1 MFHRPT
7 LSQVQ
12 LHDPFWSPYLEK
24 IRTVML
30 PHVLDKME
38 EVGYLDNFRY
48 AAAGEHEHKGP
59 PFSDGLLLETI
70 RGASDFITGDF
81 AAQSH
86 TEATDARLPDIGLLD
101 ARLDAMIQ
109 VIVDAQ
115 AEDGFLCTQ
124 TQCCYPD
131 KRWGENGGD
140 IIIQHDLYD
149 QGALIEAGV
158 HHYLATGKTTLL
170 TCAVRAAKGI
180 VDYMGPGKA
189 NRIPGHSLPE
199 EAMVKLYRLFR
210 DHADEPA
217 IATLRATYNIDP
229 VDFLRLA
236 QFWYDGRGNYTG
248 RTLSYDKRFAPPYNQ
263 DHLPFAEQREAV
275 GHAVRAM
282 LCYTGAAVV
291 SQETD
296 GIGYRPALDA
306 LWDSVTRRKM
316 HISGGIG
323 TRHDIEGFDVDYNLP
338 NDAYLETC
346 AGVGLAFWSGEMAL
360 LQCSTDYYDT
370 FERALYNNVLASIGE
385 DGKRYFYENPL
396 VSDGSR
402 SRWEWHGCPCCPP
415 MLLKLFS
422 SLPTYIYTY
431 SENAVDVHLYIDS
444 TCRTDAVTITQK
456 AGVFTVDSHGKEI
469 TLRLRIPDYAEGFTI
484 DGVSPTVGADGYA
497 TLQGVFSPEQ
507 NFTVAYAT
515 PIRRI
520 CANPAVEADRG
531 RVAVMRGP
539 LLYCAEGCDNETVD
553 LTLAREPHLTYQV
566 DGSITGTTADGKVC
580 TFVPYHRWNNR
591 GAGPMQVWFLQ
602 DGFADPGNWDG
613 KLYQAL

>member
-12 LHDPFWSPYLEK
+12 LHDPFWSPYLKK
-24 IRTVML
+24 IRTVMV

-38 EVGYLDNFRY
+38 EVGYLDNFRFG
-48 AAAGEHEHKGP
+48 AAGQTEHKGP

-70 RGASDFITGDF
+70 RGVSDFIAVSQD
-81 AAQSH
+81 
-86 TEATDARLPDIGLLD
+86 EALD
-101 ARLDAMIQ
+101 AKLDAMIR
-109 VIVDAQ
+109 VIVNAQ
-115 AEDGFLCTQ
+115 EKDGFLCTQ

-158 HHYLATGKTTLL
+158 HHYLATGKTALL

-217 IATLRATYNIDP
+217 IATLRATYDIALM
-229 VDFLRLA
+229 DFLHLA
-236 QFWYDGRGNYTG
+236 QFWYDGRGDYTG

-291 SQETD
+291 SQEID

-360 LQCSTDYYDT
+360 LQRSTDYYDT

-422 SLPTYIYTY
+422 SLPTYIYTL

-444 TCRTDAVTITQK
+444 TCRTDAVTITQQ
-456 AGVFTVDSHGKEI
+456 AGVFTIDSHGKEI
-469 TLRLRIPDYAEGFTI
+469 TLRLRIPEYAESFTI
-484 DGVSPTVGADGYA
+484 DGVSPTIGADGYA

-507 NFTVAYAT
+507 KFTVAYAT

-520 CANPAVEADRG
+520 CAHPDVEADRG

-553 LTLAREPHLTYQV
+553 LTLAREPALTYQS
-566 DGSITGTTADGKVC
+566 DGTITGTIDNGNIC
-580 TFVPYHRWNNR
+580 TFVPYYRWNNR
-591 GAGPMQVWFLQ
+591 GACPMQVWFLQ
-602 DGFADPGNWDG
+602 DGFAAPGDWDG

>member
-1 MFHRPT
+1 MSHRPT
-7 LSQVQ
+7 LTQVQ
-12 LHDPFWSPYLEK
+12 LHDTFGSPYLQK
-24 IRTVML
+24 IRTVMV

-38 EVGYLDNFRY
+38 EVGYVDNFRF
-48 AAAGEHEHKGP
+48 AAAGKNEHKGP

-70 RGASDFITGDF
+70 RGISDFVAGDF
-81 AAQSH
+81 LAMYPD
-86 TEATDARLPDIGLLD
+86 EAIEK
-101 ARLDAMIQ
+101 RLDEIIA
-109 VIVDAQ
+109 VIVSAQ

-170 TCAVRAAKGI
+170 TCAVRSAKGI
-180 VDYMGPGKA
+180 VDYMGQGKA

-210 DHADEPA
+210 DHGEESAL
-217 IATLRATYNIDP
+217 ATLRETYDLDP
-229 VDFLRLA
+229 MDFLHIAR
-236 QFWYDGRGNYTG
+236 FWYDNRGNYEG
-248 RTLSYDKRFAPPYNQ
+248 RTLSWDKRFTPPYNQ
-263 DHLPFAEQREAV
+263 DHLPFADQREAV

-282 LCYTGAAVV
+282 LCYTGAAAVEK
-291 SQETD
+291 ETKA
-296 GIGYRPALDA
+296 GYLPALHA
-306 LWDSVTRRKM
+306 LWDSVTKHKM

-323 TRHDIEGFDVDYNLP
+323 TRHDIEGFDIDYNLP

-360 LQCSTDYYDT
+360 LEKNADYFDT
-370 FERALYNNVLASIGE
+370 FERALYNNILASIGE

-422 SLPTYIYTY
+422 SLPTYIYTVD
-431 SENAVDVHLYIDS
+431 ENAIDVNLYIDS
-444 TCRTDAVTITQK
+444 TYTGCDLTLIQEK
-456 AGVFTVDSHGKEI
+456 GKLTVDSHGKPV
-469 TLRLRIPDYAEGFTI
+469 TLRLRIPEYAENFTI
-484 DGVSPTVGADGYA
+484 DGISPAQIENGYA
-497 TLQGVFSPEQ
+497 VVCGIFTVEKPV
-507 NFTVAYAT
+507 TVAYQA

-520 CANPAVEADRG
+520 CAHPSVVADQG
-531 RVAVMRGP
+531 CVAVMRGP
-539 LLYCAEGCDNETVD
+539 WLYCAEGCDNDTVD
-553 LTLAREPHLTYQV
+553 FTLADDPALALQQDDT
-566 DGSITGTTADGKVC
+566 ITGVTAEGKCC
-580 TFVPYHRWNNR
+580 TLIPYYRWNNR
-591 GAGPMQVWFLQ
+591 GAHPMQVWFRQEGLQ
-602 DGFADPGNWDG
+602 EDGNWEG
-613 KLYQAL
+613 KLYREVR

>member
-1 MFHRPT
+1 MLHRPT
-7 LSQVQ
+7 LTQVQ
-12 LHDPFWSPYLEK
+12 LHDPFWSPYLTK
-24 IRTVML
+24 IRTVMV

-38 EVGYLDNFRY
+38 EVGYLDNFRF
-48 AAAGEHEHKGP
+48 AATGVHEHKGP

-70 RGASDFITGDF
+70 RGISDFL
-81 AAQSH
+81 AAYPEE
-86 TEATDARLPDIGLLD
+86 TIDKRLEKQLD
-101 ARLDAMIQ
+101 SIID
-109 VIVDAQ
+109 VIVNAQ
-115 AEDGFLCTQ
+115 EDDGFLCTQ

-170 TCAVRAAKGI
+170 TCAVRSAKGI
-180 VDYMGPGKA
+180 VDYMGQGKA

-210 DHADEPA
+210 DHGAEPS
-217 IATLRATYNIDP
+217 IAELRETYQIDP
-229 VDFLRLA
+229 MDFLHIAR
-236 QFWYDGRGNYTG
+236 FWYDGRGNYEG

-291 SQETD
+291 SQEMDDT
-296 GIGYRPALDA
+296 GYQPTLEA
-306 LWDSVTRRKM
+306 LWDSVTRHKM

-360 LQCSTDYYDT
+360 LQRNSDYFDT
-370 FERALYNNVLASIGE
+370 FERALDNNVLASIGE

-422 SLPTYIYTY
+422 SLPTYIYTMD
-431 SENAVDVHLYIDS
+431 EAAVDVNLYIDS
-444 TCRTDAVTITQK
+444 TCKTDTVTLTQK
-456 AGVFTVDSHGKEI
+456 EGKLTIDSHGKPI
-469 TLRLRIPDYAEGFTI
+469 TLRLRVPAYAENFTI
-484 DGVSPTVGADGYA
+484 DGTAPEKIENGYA
-497 TLQGVFSPEQ
+497 IVSDSFTLEKPI
-507 NFTVAYAT
+507 TVAYHT

-520 CANPAVEADRG
+520 CAHPAVEADRG
-531 RVAVMRGP
+531 CVAIMRGP
-539 LLYCAEGCDNETVD
+539 YLYCAEGCDNETVD
-553 LTLAREPHLTYQV
+553 LMLAEDPKLTVQK
-566 DGSITGTTADGKVC
+566 DDIITGTTADGKPC
-580 TFVPYHRWNNR
+580 TLIPYYRWNNR
-591 GAGPMQVWFLQ
+591 GAYPMQVWFRQKDLQ
-602 DGFADPGNWDG
+602 EKGDWEG
-613 KLYQAL
+613 KLYKEICD